1 MSRKEVIE
9 EQIRC
14 CRKLLDVF
22 RDERLSLGDGH
33 LDMEKVIR
41 ILEVKRQILAAFESQ
56 KQLIAPAAQDGDS
69 REKSLVRELGSL
81 LEQLLVIDAENE
93 SLLRNLLGGQ
103 NRPPASG
110 PATDLRAARPG
121 QPFRP
126 ERRSPPPLA
135 PTPASEADDAAT
147 SAAAAPAQAAPG
159 TWARMKL
166 QAYK

>member
-22 RDERLSLGDGH
+22 RDERLSLGDGN

-56 KQLIAPAAQDGDS
+56 KQLIAPTAQDSDS

-103 NRPPASG
+103 NRPPVSG
-110 PATDLRAARPG
+110 PATEIRAARPG

-126 ERRSPPPLA
+126 ERRSSPPLNSQ
-135 PTPASEADDAAT
+135 PAIEPE
-147 SAAAAPAQAAPG
+147 AAASSPLPAAPG
-159 TWARMKL
+159 TWARLKL